1 MKMLAIYVFLFVSAI
16 SVTILMDL
24 VLGMDLSVVLAKLK
38 HTTRV
43 MEPVEKLILWG
54 LVGMLIV
61 DPVLAWIRSRQS
73 NQSPQRPCDDG
84 TGKPPTK

>member
-16 SVTILMDL
+16 FVTVSMDL
-24 VLGMDLSVVLAKLK
+24 LLGMDLSIALAKLK
-38 HTTRV
+38 HNFRV
-43 MEPVEKLILWG
+43 MESVEKLILWG

-73 NQSPQRPCDDG
+73 
-84 TGKPPTK
+84 